1 MINDL
6 TDPNAKRYAL
16 IEGGKVVNI
25 VKAPVD
31 WPAPAGQ
38 TKVEVEQHALVY
50 IGDEHDRTSFTTQK
64 LVTVLSDEEKFAN
77 LRAQRNALLNTTD
90 WTQQGD
96 VPDAIKTKWQTY
108 RQELRDIT
116 KQSDVNNLVWP
127 THPEGVRVGFQTGY
141 EPCNEI

>member
-1 MINDL
+1 MTQFINDL

-38 TKVEVEQHALVY
+38 TKVEVEQHALVD
-50 IGDEHDRTSFTTQK
+50 IGDEHDGTSFTTQK

-96 VPDAIKTKWQTY
+96 VPDAIKTQWQTY
-108 RQELRDIT
+108 RQELRDLPANTDIST
-116 KQSDVNNLVWP
+116 TTTGLTDVAWP
-127 THPEGVRVGFQTGY
+127 TKPT
-141 EPCNEI
+141 

>member
-38 TKVEVEQHALVY
+38 TKVEVEQHALVD
-50 IGDEHDRTSFTTQK
+50 IGDEHDGTSFTTQK
-64 LVTVLSDEEKFAN
+64 LVTVLSD
-77 LRAQRNALLNTTD
+77 
-90 WTQQGD
+90 
-96 VPDAIKTKWQTY
+96 
-108 RQELRDIT
+108 
-116 KQSDVNNLVWP
+116 
-127 THPEGVRVGFQTGY
+127 
-141 EPCNEI
+141 